1 MESNYRIYSLLDSLN
16 KKFGPHD
23 FGRLCQ
29 ILLTITFKTMGYKIS
44 LSQLS
49 GRPDMIVVKG
59 DKGFCIEVKAP
70 TCNKVTLKKEDIDGV
85 CNQGYSPII
94 CINTY
99 PDIRPKWLSI
109 DANKLESGTYR
120 SSSLE
125 RYKIN
130 ELQEEINITFPLILE
145 KYHEN
150 SLNGV
155 DCLRRIL
162 DEL

>member
-29 ILLTITFKTMGYKIS
+29 ILLAITFKTMGYKKS
-44 LSQLS
+44 LFQLS
-49 GRPDMIVVKG
+49 GRPDMIFVKQ
-59 DKGFCIEVKAP
+59 DIGFCIEVKAP
-70 TCNKVTLKKEDIDGV
+70 TCNQVTLKKEDIDGV
-85 CNQGYSPII
+85 CNQGYPPII
-94 CINTY
+94 CVNTY
-99 PDIRPKWLSI
+99 PDIKPRWLFLN
-109 DANKLESGTYR
+109 AKKLKSGTYR

-125 RYKIN
+125 RYNIKDM
-130 ELQEEINITFPLILE
+130 QEEINNTFLLILE

-150 SLNGV
+150 ALNGV

-162 DEL
+162 DEI

>member
-1 MESNYRIYSLLDSLN
+1 MEGSYRVYSLLDSIN

-29 ILLTITFKTMGYKIS
+29 IFLGVTFKNMGYTIS
-44 LSQLS
+44 LFQLS
-49 GRPDMIVVKG
+49 GRPDMIIVKNNN
-59 DKGFCIEVKAP
+59 GFCIEVKAP
-70 TCNKVTLKKEDIDGV
+70 TCTEVTLKKEDIDGV
-85 CNQGYSPII
+85 RNQGYPPVI
-94 CINTY
+94 CVNTY
-99 PDIRPKWLSI
+99 PEVKPIWLFL
-109 DANKLESGTYR
+109 DANRMKAGTFR

-125 RYKIN
+125 KYHLKQI
-130 ELQEEINITFPLILE
+130 QDEINRVFPKILE

-155 DCLRRIL
+155 DSLRRIL

>member
-1 MESNYRIYSLLDSLN
+1 MESNYRVYSLLDSLN

-29 ILLTITFKTMGYKIS
+29 VLLAIAFKTAGYKIS
-44 LSQLS
+44 LFQLS
-49 GRPDMIVVKG
+49 GRPDMIVVKE

-70 TCNKVTLKKEDIDGV
+70 TCNQVTLKKEDIDGV

-99 PDIRPKWLSI
+99 PEVKPKWIFL
-109 DANKLESGTYR
+109 DAHKLKPGTFR
-120 SSSLE
+120 STSLE
-125 RYKIN
+125 KYNSGIPEDIN
-130 ELQEEINITFPLILE
+130 NTFSLILE

-162 DEL
+162 DEI

>member
-29 ILLTITFKTMGYKIS
+29 ILLAITFKTMGYKVS
-44 LSQLS
+44 PFQLS
-49 GRPDMIVVKG
+49 GRPDMVVVKE

-70 TCNKVTLKKEDIDGV
+70 TCNQVTLKKEDIEGV
-85 CNQGYSPII
+85 CNQGYLPII

-99 PDIRPKWLSI
+99 PEVKPKWIFL
-109 DANKLESGTYR
+109 DANKIKHGTYR
-120 SSSLE
+120 STSLE
-125 RYKIN
+125 KYNIKDI
-130 ELQEEINITFPLILE
+130 QAEINNTFSLILE

-150 SLNGV
+150 GLNGV

-162 DEL
+162 EEK